1 VSHPSGTELF
11 HFEVVL
17 EYKLE
22 QNVKIHIHN
31 LLIQSFPE
39 YPQDRIYYK
48 LLPQFRYL
56 VWMGEKLIA
65 HMGIEHRV
73 ITNGGKPVR
82 IFGIIDLCVSK
93 QYRSQKIA
101 TKLLHQVESLGR
113 THSIDFLVLF
123 ADDDRLYKANGYQR
137 VENICRW
144 VMIDEHQTIGVAERS
159 LADCMMIRLMAGQE
173 WENGLVDMLGYVF

>member
-113 THSIDFLVLF
+113 AVSF
-123 ADDDRLYKANGYQR
+123 
-137 VENICRW
+137 
-144 VMIDEHQTIGVAERS
+144 
-159 LADCMMIRLMAGQE
+159 
-173 WENGLVDMLGYVF
+173 